1 MGIAQRMFDMVEPR
15 GSSSAIGRYGYPP
28 AVAQRYELIDNN
40 EKFELKVDVPGIADN
55 DIKIDDGRLI
65 VEGERIV
72 SSETSRYASR
82 FSKTFSLDKTVD
94 VDKFTANLTNGVLV
108 VSAPKDVTKLEENIR
123 RIPISSSVANDETP
137 KTIAANTNKAVDNS
151 GTENEKLAAEVSNEA
166 NQEDEPMTDSEA
178 PDSNDSETIDL
189 DEPKKD

>member
-15 GSSSAIGRYGYPP
+15 GSSSAIGRYGSPP

-108 VSAPKDVTKLEENIR
+108 VSAPKDVTKLEEKIR
-123 RIPISSSVANDETP
+123 RIPISSSVTNDETP
-137 KTIAANTNKAVDNS
+137 KTIAANTNEWSTRVRRKTRNRQQKFP
-151 GTENEKLAAEVSNEA
+151 TRRIKRT
-166 NQEDEPMTDSEA
+166 NQ
-178 PDSNDSETIDL
+178 
-189 DEPKKD
+189 